1 MINDMRSVFG
11 GVMTGRYFTCKAK
24 NPKFGTGETGYAPP
38 SKDQGK
44 DHKNATPALS
54 PAQ

>member
-11 GVMTGRYFTCKAK
+11 GVMTRRYFTCKAK
-24 NPKFGTGETGYAPP
+24 NPKFGAGETGYAPS

-44 DHKNATPALS
+44 DHKNAPPVLS
-54 PAQ
+54 LAQ